1 METQILRCEICGG
14 ELKYAADGKS
24 AQCLNCGNEFWFKEE
39 KSGAVALALNRA
51 AEKRRRNDFDS
62 AIDEYRLVIHENPQD
77 ADAHWG
83 LAISTYGIEYVE
95 DYRTGKLVPTCRR
108 AVPRESILDNADFK
122 AALEC
127 AAPEQRA
134 KYEEQAKEIDRLQKE
149 IIKKIDRPPAKRDNK
164 KDRRR
169 RRLRRFHFLQVH
181 RRRQTHGGQIYR
193 PPHIRRTGKARH
205 KDLLFGRNAQNARL

>member
-1 METQILRCEICGG
+1 MPESIVCRGKEKPPRGRAARDIKYPRRGG
-14 ELKYAADGKS
+14 ES

-77 ADAHWG
+77 AEAHWG

-108 AVPRESILDNADFK
+108 AVPHESILDNADFK
-122 AALEC
+122 AALEY

-149 IIKKIDRPPAKRDNK
+149 IIKKIDEEEDYDVFISFKSTDD
-164 KDRRR
+164 DR
-169 RRLRRFHFLQVH
+169 
-181 RRRQTHGGQIYR
+181 I
-193 PPHIRRTGKARH
+193 
-205 KDLLFGRNAQNARL
+205 

>member
-1 METQILRCEICGG
+1 M
-14 ELKYAADGKS
+14 
-24 AQCLNCGNEFWFKEE
+24 
-39 KSGAVALALNRA
+39 NRA

-77 ADAHWG
+77 AEAHWG

-149 IIKKIDRPPAKRDNK
+149 IIKKIDEEEDYDVFISFKSTDD
-164 KDRRR
+164 DR
-169 RRLRRFHFLQVH
+169 
-181 RRRQTHGGQIYR
+181 I
-193 PPHIRRTGKARH
+193 
-205 KDLLFGRNAQNARL
+205 

>member
-1 METQILRCEICGG
+1 MSDGGKMEAQILRCEICGG
-14 ELKYAADGKS
+14 ELKYVADGKS

-77 ADAHWG
+77 AEAHWG

-122 AALEC
+122 AALEY

-149 IIKKIDRPPAKRDNK
+149 IIKKIDEEEDYDVFISFKSTDD
-164 KDRRR
+164 DR
-169 RRLRRFHFLQVH
+169 
-181 RRRQTHGGQIYR
+181 I
-193 PPHIRRTGKARH
+193 
-205 KDLLFGRNAQNARL
+205 